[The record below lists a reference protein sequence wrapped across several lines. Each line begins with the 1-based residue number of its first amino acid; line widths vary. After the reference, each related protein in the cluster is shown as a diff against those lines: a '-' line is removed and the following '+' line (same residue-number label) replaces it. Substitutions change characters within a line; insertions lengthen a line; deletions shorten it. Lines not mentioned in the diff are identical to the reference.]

1 MIERNAT
8 LPRLIS
14 ERQGAVSAP
23 PAVTPLVSLGA
34 PVNFFT
40 QRLQPIQLGTDTK
53 PMLQVIVDA
62 EEEFD
67 WSQPFDHRNDTVEN
81 ITHQFLAQRIFERY
95 GIKPTYVVDYAVAS
109 QEKGFAPLRALLQG
123 GGADIGAHLQPWVNP
138 PFGHG
143 MDDYHS
149 FPGNLAPELEREK
162 LRLLTEAIEQNFGHK
177 PAIYR
182 AGRYGLGP
190 SSFEMLDELGYEID
204 ASVLPGID
212 LREKQGPN
220 FAAVGPEPFWFGAG
234 RRRLGIPL
242 SASYTGLFAGG
253 HRALNRVTNW
263 KLVERARVKAAA
275 SRFGLFDR
283 MNLSPE
289 GFTLA
294 EQKRLTR
301 TMIANGQR
309 VFTLSYHSPSLLPGC
324 TPYVRDTGEL
334 DAFLAKIE
342 DYVVWFGG
350 EIGGAFMTPLEIKA
364 TLDRAAPKAV

>member
-1 MIERNAT
+1 MEPNTT
-8 LPRLIS
+8 LPTRY
-14 ERQGAVSAP
+14 
-23 PAVTPLVSLGA
+23 PARAEPVPATANTPIALSLAA
-34 PVNFFT
+34 PVNFFA
-40 QRLQPIQLGTDTK
+40 QRLQPIRLGADAK

-67 WSQPFDHRNDTVEN
+67 WSQPFDRRNDGVDN
-81 ITHQFLAQRIFERY
+81 IAHQCLAQRIFERY
-95 GIKPTYVVDYAVAS
+95 GITPTYVVDHAVAS

-123 GGADIGAHLQPWVNP
+123 GSAEIGAHLQPWVNP

-162 LRLLTEAIEQNFGHK
+162 LRTLTEAIERNFGQR
-177 PAIYR
+177 PVVYR

-212 LREKQGPN
+212 LGAKNGPN
-220 FAAVGPEPFWFGAG
+220 FAGIGPDPFWFGAG

-242 SASYTGLFAGG
+242 SAGYTGILASA
-253 HRALNRVTNW
+253 HRTLDRVTNW
-263 KLVERARVKAAA
+263 KAVERSRLKAAA

-289 GFTLA
+289 GFTLE

-301 TMIANGQR
+301 TLIGRGHR

-324 TPYVRDTGEL
+324 TPYVRDVGEL
-334 DAFLAKIE
+334 DAFLGRLEA
-342 DYVVWFGG
+342 YLVWFGG
-350 EIGGAFMTPLEIKA
+350 EIGGSFVTPLEIKA
-364 TLDRAAPKAV
+364 ALDAGAPSAA

>member
-8 LPRLIS
+8 LSKLSS
-14 ERQGAVSAP
+14 EPHGAATSPHAVP
-23 PAVTPLVSLGA
+23 PALSLGE

-40 QRLQPIQLGTDTK
+40 QRLQPIHFAAETR

-81 ITHQFLAQRIFERY
+81 IAHQALAQRIFERY
-95 GIKPTYVVDYAVAS
+95 GIKPTYVVGYAVAS

-143 MDDYHS
+143 MDDHHS

-162 LRLLTEAIEQNFGHK
+162 LRQLTEAIEQNFGQR

-212 LREKQGPN
+212 LGEKSGPN
-220 FAAVGPEPFWFGAG
+220 FSTVGPEPFWFGAG

-242 SASYTGLFAGG
+242 SASYTGLFARG
-253 HRALNRVTNW
+253 HRALDRVTNW
-263 KLVERARVKAAA
+263 NFVERMRLKAAA
-275 SRFGLFDR
+275 SRLGLFDR

-301 TMIANGQR
+301 TMIARGQR
-309 VFTLSYHSPSLLPGC
+309 LFTLSYHSPSLLPGC
-324 TPYVRDTGEL
+324 TPYVRDASEL
-334 DAFLAKIE
+334 EEFLARIE
-342 DYVVWFGG
+342 NFVVWFGG
-350 EIGGAFMTPLEIKA
+350 EIGGSFVTPFEIKA
-364 TLDRAAPKAV
+364 SLDRAAPATI